1 MSIKTY
7 LSIDTETGGLD
18 YNKHPLLQ
26 VGVGI
31 YALDDSTLQYTTVTE
46 CEWNLKPSQFPW
58 AAADPEAIAVNKL
71 DLYELERNGVTREEA
86 CDVLSK
92 LIDSSSP
99 DIVLGQNLPFD
110 MGFLRRYL
118 VPECFMKLDSIR
130 RKDLLDTSE
139 AYNFLTWNNPDKYP
153 SRSLGTMCP
162 RLGVVNDRAHAA
174 LSDARATFLCLVAM
188 FKKFREANKVLQH
201 IRNRASETKDILDTA
216 MNLL

>member
-18 YNKHPLLQ
+18 CNKHPLLQ

-110 MGFLRRYL
+110 MGVLRRYL
-118 VPECFMKLDSIR
+118 VPECSMKLDSIR
-130 RKDLLDTSE
+130 HKDLLDTSE
-139 AYNFLTWNNPDKYP
+139 AYNFLTWNNPDAYP
-153 SRSLGTMCP
+153 SRSLGKMCP
-162 RLGVVNDRAHAA
+162 RLGVPNVSAHNA

-188 FKKFREANKVLQH
+188 FKKFREANKVL
-201 IRNRASETKDILDTA
+201 RFLRDRSSETEDILDTA
-216 MNLL
+216 MNLV

>member
-46 CEWNLKPSQFPW
+46 CEWNLRPSQFPW

-71 DLYELERNGVTREEA
+71 DLYELERYGVTREEA
-86 CDVLSK
+86 CDALSK

-110 MGFLRRYL
+110 MGFLRKYL
-118 VPECFMKLDSIR
+118 VPECVMKLDSIR
-130 RKDLLDTSE
+130 HKDLLDTSE
-139 AYNFLTWNNPDKYP
+139 AYNFLTWDNQDLYP
-153 SRSLGTMCP
+153 SRSLGKMCQ
-162 RLGVVNDRAHAA
+162 RLGVSNIRAHAS
-174 LSDARATFLCLVAM
+174 LSDARATFLCLVTM
-188 FKKFREANKVLQH
+188 FKKFREANKVLRS

-216 MNLL
+216 MNLA

>member
-18 YNKHPLLQ
+18 CTKHPLLQ
-26 VGVGI
+26 IGVGI
-31 YALDDSTLQYTTVTE
+31 YALDDGTLQYTTVAE
-46 CEWNLKPSQFPW
+46 CEWTLKPSQFTGVAPE
-58 AAADPEAIAVNKL
+58 PEALAVNKL
-71 DLYELERNGVTREEA
+71 NLRELEENGISRDEA
-86 CDVLSK
+86 SDNLVK

-130 RKDLLDTSE
+130 HKDLLDTSE
-139 AYNFLTWNNPDKYP
+139 AYNFLTWDNSDLYP
-153 SRSLGTMCP
+153 SRSLGKMCP
-162 RLGVVNDRAHAA
+162 RLGVPNVSAHTA

-188 FKKFREANKVLQH
+188 FKKFRKANKVLRY
-201 IRNRASETKDILDTA
+201 IRDRSSETEDILDTA
-216 MNLL
+216 LKLL